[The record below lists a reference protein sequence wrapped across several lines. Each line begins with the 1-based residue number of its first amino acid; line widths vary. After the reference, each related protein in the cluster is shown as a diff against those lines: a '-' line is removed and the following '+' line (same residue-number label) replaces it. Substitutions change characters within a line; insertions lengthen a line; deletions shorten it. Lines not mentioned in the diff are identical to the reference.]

1 MSFNNEVIKA
11 EEVTSAIGKLVL
23 NKSCGPD
30 QITVEHLKFASH
42 RLVVLLALCF
52 TGMLIHGTLPSSM
65 LSVLLVPVIKDKTGK
80 ISSIENYRPIALA
93 SVMSKVLE
101 IILLDRFHQY
111 VTTNDE
117 QFGFKSKHGTDMCI
131 YALKEAVSKYRR
143 QNSTMCLCF
152 LDASK
157 AFDRINHG
165 KLFVKLQQR
174 GVPPYLVRVLHFW
187 YTHQTM
193 QVRWGTT
200 ISEPFLVTNG
210 VRQGGI
216 LSPMLFN
223 LYMDNLTQRLKNC
236 KTGCMVG
243 ERLLNHLLYADDL
256 VVMSPCSSG
265 LQQLLRVCSDYGEQ
279 YDLKFNI
286 NKSVVM
292 LVRAKEDRK
301 TVFPSFYLAGQELSV
316 VNKVRYLSHIIR
328 SDLWDDDDIQR

>member
-1 MSFNNEVIKA
+1 MNASKIPLPSSVEGVTGSENIADLWRKHYSDLFNCVKSDDFNIGNVSFNNEVIKA

-30 QITVEHLKFASH
+30 QITAEHLKFASH

-65 LSVLLVPVIKDKTGK
+65 LSVLLVPVIKYKTGK

-101 IILLDRFHQY
+101 IILLDRFQQY
-111 VTTNDE
+111 VITNDE

-174 GVPPYLVRVLHFW
+174 GVPP
-187 YTHQTM
+187 
-193 QVRWGTT
+193 
-200 ISEPFLVTNG
+200 
-210 VRQGGI
+210 
-216 LSPMLFN
+216 
-223 LYMDNLTQRLKNC
+223 
-236 KTGCMVG
+236 
-243 ERLLNHLLYADDL
+243 
-256 VVMSPCSSG
+256 
-265 LQQLLRVCSDYGEQ
+265 
-279 YDLKFNI
+279 
-286 NKSVVM
+286 
-292 LVRAKEDRK
+292 
-301 TVFPSFYLAGQELSV
+301 
-316 VNKVRYLSHIIR
+316 
-328 SDLWDDDDIQR
+328 